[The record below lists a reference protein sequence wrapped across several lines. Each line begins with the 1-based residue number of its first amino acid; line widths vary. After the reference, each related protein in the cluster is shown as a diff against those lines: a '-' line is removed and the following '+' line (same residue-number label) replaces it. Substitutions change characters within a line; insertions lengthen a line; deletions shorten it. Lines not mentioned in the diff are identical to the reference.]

1 MYMENLCIADLFY
14 YFSFTILELFDTR
27 LKTCLENTGVNR
39 SLPPDRKNSDVHQT
53 QQDVNTK
60 SLTCS
65 KAVYKNQLSVSQHR
79 HQIVQLIQQYRVV
92 CIEGEAGC
100 GKSTMVPQFIV
111 DSAEDH
117 CKVIVCQP
125 RRVSAIKLARH
136 VARLR
141 CQADDVG
148 YCVGGNKMVRPSTR
162 IVYCTTGYFL
172 QVRWCYIALWEPGKY
187 FHGQNGCKNY

>member
-1 MYMENLCIADLFY
+1 M
-14 YFSFTILELFDTR
+14 
-27 LKTCLENTGVNR
+27 ENTGVNH
-39 SLPPDRKNSDVHQT
+39 SLPPDRKKSDVQT
-53 QQDVNTK
+53 QDVNNANR
-60 SLTCS
+60 STCS
-65 KAVYKNQLSVSQHR
+65 KAVYKNQLSVLKHR
-79 HQIVQLIQQYRVV
+79 DQIVQLIQQYRVV

-111 DSAEDH
+111 DSYEDY

-148 YCVGGNKMVRPSTR
+148 YCVGGTKMVRPSTR

-172 QVRWCYIALWEPGKY
+172 QVR
-187 FHGQNGCKNY
+187 